1 MVEAFYGAHAERDAE
16 TVLEFLDD
24 DAECTIRGPVDVLPF
39 GGTPH
44 GEAAVLNLI
53 GRLVPEVFRVYSFV
67 PDAMLEGDRVAT
79 LNRLSA
85 RNSDRV
91 WVRPAGRCGD

>member
-1 MVEAFYGAHAERDAE
+1 MVEAFYRVHAERDAE

-44 GEAAVLNLI
+44 GKAAVLNLI